1 VIVPAATTS
10 SGARACLLVIISG
23 LLISLPGCA
32 DQPALTETAGT
43 QPTVA
48 PIPIALPQRTPGEP
62 VPTPAGPT
70 VLTLTGKI
78 GQVNDG
84 AALRLDPATLD
95 QLGLVKVAVF
105 DPWVK
110 KELQLQGTWL
120 NDLLDVAQPTAA
132 AQGIHLTALDN
143 YQVDV
148 TMADIRAGGILL
160 ATKTGDGQPIPIA
173 EGGPLRIVF
182 VGGVPSGANAD
193 QWIWSVTMIDVR

>member
-1 VIVPAATTS
+1 MVAA
-10 SGARACLLVIISG
+10 ARASSCARARLLVIISG
-23 LLISLPGCA
+23 LLVSLLGCV
-32 DQPALTETAGT
+32 DQSALTETAGS

-48 PIPIALPQRTPGEP
+48 PTPIALPQRTPGEP
-62 VPTPAGPT
+62 VPTPTGPV

-78 GQVNDG
+78 GQLNDG
-84 AALRLDPATLD
+84 AALRLDPALLD
-95 QLGLVKVAVF
+95 QLGLVKVTVF

-132 AQGIHLTALDN
+132 AQSIHITALDN
-143 YQVDV
+143 YQVDL
-148 TMADIRAGGILL
+148 TLGDIRAGGILL
-160 ATKTGDGQPIPIA
+160 ATRTGDGQPLPIA